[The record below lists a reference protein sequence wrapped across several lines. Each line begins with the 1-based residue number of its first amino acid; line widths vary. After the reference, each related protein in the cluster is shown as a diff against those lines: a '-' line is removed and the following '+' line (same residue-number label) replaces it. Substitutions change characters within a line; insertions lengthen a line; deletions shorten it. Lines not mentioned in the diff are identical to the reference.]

1 VLVGARGFHWDL
13 VLDLGISFLG
23 GACTARKAFY
33 LSAARCV
40 RKVVALMPRLP
51 KQNYH
56 DIERI
61 IEMDFLRATE
71 AAALNSLKWLGRG
84 DKEAADAAASDAIR
98 GMFDLMNICGEVVI
112 GEGIKDNAPGIFKGE
127 QLGTWLPGTPQ
138 FDIAIDPID
147 GTTNI
152 SKGAPNS
159 ISCIAAASP
168 EEGVK
173 VALRDV
179 PSFYMT
185 KLSYGPRVIQYM
197 QRRGDNLKLEAPIPE
212 TLAIVARAVDKRVQD
227 IVVMM
232 LDRPR
237 HKEMVDEIRGA
248 GASLRMIGDGDI
260 AAAMAPAIPDSGVDL
275 YMGIGGS
282 PEAVLAAAGIKCL
295 GGDMQCKMWPRDEKE
310 RKKLVEEGY
319 EKELDRIYSADDLAN
334 GKNIVFCA
342 TGISDSALLRGVRSQ
357 GATAITHSIL
367 MRAKSRTV
375 RFIRASHDLSQ
386 KTIRL
391 RTTNREARI

>member
-1 VLVGARGFHWDL
+1 MR
-13 VLDLGISFLG
+13 I
-23 GACTARKAFY
+23 
-33 LSAARCV
+33 
-40 RKVVALMPRLP
+40 PR
-51 KQNYH
+51 QNYH

-61 IEMDFLRATE
+61 IEFDFVRATE
-71 AAALNSLKWLGRG
+71 AAALNSLRWLGRG
-84 DKEAADAAASDAIR
+84 DKEAADAAACDALR

-112 GEGIKDNAPGIFKGE
+112 GEGIKDEAPGIFKGE
-127 QLGTWLPGTPQ
+127 QLGTWIPGSPQ

-173 VALRDV
+173 VALRDI

-197 QRRGDNLKLEAPIPE
+197 QRRGDDLKLEAPIPE
-212 TLAIVARAVDKRVQD
+212 TLAIVARAVDKRIQD
-227 IVVMM
+227 VVVMM

-237 HKEMVDEIRGA
+237 HKEIVDQIRGV

-260 AAAMAPAIPDSGVDL
+260 AAAMAPAIPDGGIDL

-295 GGDMQCKMWPRDEKE
+295 GGDMDCKIRTRDEKVQ
-310 RKKLVEEGY
+310 KKLIADGC
-319 EKELDRIYSADDLAN
+319 EKDLERVFFADDLAN

-342 TGISDSALLRGVRSQ
+342 TGISDSALLRGVKSK
-357 GATAITHSIL
+357 GTTAITHSIL
-367 MRAKSRTV
+367 MRAKSKTV
-375 RFIRASHDLSQ
+375 RFIRATHNLQ
-386 KTIRL
+386 NNTIRL
-391 RTTNREARI
+391 RSDKSE

>member
-1 VLVGARGFHWDL
+1 MRIH
-13 VLDLGISFLG
+13 
-23 GACTARKAFY
+23 R
-33 LSAARCV
+33 
-40 RKVVALMPRLP
+40 
-51 KQNYH
+51 QNYH

-61 IEMDFLRATE
+61 IEFDFVRATE
-71 AAALNSLKWLGRG
+71 AAALNSLRWLGRG
-84 DKEAADAAASDAIR
+84 EKEKADDAACDAMR

-112 GEGIKDNAPGIFKGE
+112 GEGIKDDAPGIFKGE

-138 FDIAIDPID
+138 FDIAVDPID

-168 EEGVK
+168 EKGVK
-173 VALRDV
+173 VALRDI
-179 PSFYMT
+179 PSFYMS
-185 KLSYGPRVIQYM
+185 KLSYGPEVIEY
-197 QRRGDNLKLEAPIPE
+197 LEKSGKKIALQDPIDK
-212 TLAIVARAVDKRVQD
+212 TLALVADALEKRVQD
-227 IVVMM
+227 VVVMM

-237 HKEMVDEIRGA
+237 HKEIVAEIRAA
-248 GASLRMIGDGDI
+248 GASLRMISDGDI
-260 AAAMAPAIPDSGVDL
+260 AAAMAPAIAESNVDL

-295 GGDMQCKMWPRDEKE
+295 GGDMQCKMWPRDDKE
-310 RKKLVEEGY
+310 RKQLIQSGD
-319 EKELDRIYSADDLAN
+319 EKDLDRIFMADDLAN

-357 GATAITHSIL
+357 GHKAITHSIL
-367 MRAKSRTV
+367 MRAKSKTV
-375 RFIRASHDLSQ
+375 RVIRATHDLQS

-391 RTTNREARI
+391 RSDNREHTI